1 MKFGENKMLDASAV
15 LCLLALVAMTA
26 ALVFGRPQ
34 IQAEF
39 VPPPFDENAVFGLP
53 EVPENLGW
61 EQLDAQVFRVSV
73 CGVVAAKDGAADIWL
88 TNPGGNDV
96 WLKLR
101 LLDQNG
107 TILGETGLITPGQYV
122 QALELKEVTGAGT
135 PIILKIMAYE
145 PGPYYSAGS
154 MTLNTHIS

>member
-1 MKFGENKMLDASAV
+1 MIVSAL
-15 LCLLALVAMTA
+15 LCLLALVTMIL
-26 ALVFGRPQ
+26 ALTFGKKQ
-34 IQAEF
+34 IQGEF
-39 VPPPFDENAVFGLP
+39 VPPAFDENAVTGLP
-53 EVPENLGW
+53 EVSENLGW

-88 TNPGGNDV
+88 TNPGENDV

-101 LLDQNG
+101 MLDTNG

-122 QALELKEVTGAGT
+122 QALELKEVPGAGT
-135 PIILKIMAYE
+135 PIVLKIMAYE
-145 PGPYYSAGS
+145 PGTYYSAGS